1 MVNRSWLARYPTL
14 QEAVAGCFRPTD
26 TGAVMLTVRVSRS
39 GAVCEKVV
47 QRDSTGRPASVS
59 CFLAHFVRWEMKMG
73 SYRLLVDLTSGDR
86 V

>member
-1 MVNRSWLARYPTL
+1 
-14 QEAVAGCFRPTD
+14 
-26 TGAVMLTVRVSRS
+26 MLTVRVSRS